1 MAGGVREREGNKPR
15 KRKKLKKK
23 KERDIIRETQ
33 TEPWERPKDGRRE
46 GPLRSSWDKRKKK
59 AVIEEKWRTK
69 KYFCFQKFQ
78 KYFFFFAAF
87 CVSISTH
94 LSSTTTPNI
103 HSLHCQFF
111 FFFFGWT
118 ICIEE
123 KKSLHFYY
131 RQQEQQKE
139 EEKDLFLAPFCS
151 NLYGK

>member
-111 FFFFGWT
+111 FFFFWVNYLHRR
-118 ICIEE
+118 
-123 KKSLHFYY
+123 KKKFAFLLSSTRAAKRRRKRLIPCTLLLQSLW
-131 RQQEQQKE
+131 
-139 EEKDLFLAPFCS
+139 
-151 NLYGK
+151 

>member
-94 LSSTTTPNI
+94 QSSTTTPNI

-111 FFFFGWT
+111 FFFFWVNYLHRR
-118 ICIEE
+118 
-123 KKSLHFYY
+123 KKKFAFLLSSTRAAKRRRKRLIPCTLLLQSLW
-131 RQQEQQKE
+131 
-139 EEKDLFLAPFCS
+139 
-151 NLYGK
+151 

>member
-111 FFFFGWT
+111 FFFWVNYLHRR
-118 ICIEE
+118 
-123 KKSLHFYY
+123 KKKFAFLLSSTRAAKRRRKRLIPCTLLLQSLW
-131 RQQEQQKE
+131 
-139 EEKDLFLAPFCS
+139 
-151 NLYGK
+151 

>member
-111 FFFFGWT
+111 FFWVNYLHRR
-118 ICIEE
+118 
-123 KKSLHFYY
+123 KKKFAFLLSSTRAAKRRRKRLIPCTLLLQSLW
-131 RQQEQQKE
+131 
-139 EEKDLFLAPFCS
+139 
-151 NLYGK
+151 